1 MNISKFTSTVLIQ
14 LQAWREELEPADIN
28 TTPLPIIAV
37 PPDWMEKSRLEL
49 GAVDENAIGQIWGC
63 EVLVDE
69 NVEHPVI
76 IRHDGKTVVL
86 DREWRG
92 DIIRLLAAKEKRKRV
107 AERRLKLVK

>member
-1 MNISKFTSTVLIQ
+1 MNISKFTSTVLVQ
-14 LQAWREELEPADIN
+14 LQVWRDELDHADIN

-49 GAVDENAIGQIWGC
+49 GAADENAIGQIWGC

-86 DREWRG
+86 DHEWRG
-92 DIIRLLAAKEKRKRV
+92 DLNRLRAAQVKRERV
-107 AERRLKLVK
+107 AERRLKLVH